1 MNTKTIINGGIIFTV
16 LILLSLNASAET
28 IVTGTIIDSYGAVKD
43 AKIKV
48 FDEMNLNCDDST
60 CQSSDVIPNPAA
72 TDSNGSFTIRF
83 FPPDY
88 NKEYNITITKEDY
101 ETKIVPITLNST
113 SQNQSIGKIELR
125 GIAKVDGIIIDEE
138 SGRVIKK
145 ADVTIMDKGDTT
157 DDGGRFLIENVT
169 AEKWTII
176 TVEHRDYEEQDFL
189 YNIIP
194 GDNSIEIKLSKM
206 YVKDYAASVYT
217 NYPSLIIGVG
227 ETKDFEI
234 NIKNIGIK
242 DATYELE
249 LKETEEYFKYRIL
262 NKDGNEISK
271 VFARSGEI
279 VKIYIEVKIP
289 DNVDNGEHEFKLRV
303 GSGNDEVT
311 LIADVCDTTGSY
323 GFSASSMYRGKAVA
337 GGSEV
342 KFEIS
347 LENNATD
354 DIYRLNATVPGGWRH
369 YVTNKEGEE
378 ITEVEIVKGKNL
390 NLYFKLEPPDDENEG
405 VYEPSIAI
413 TSLKGEETKILSFQV
428 TVRQENEL
436 YDVVL
441 SSPFSKKSVMIGKSI
456 EYSISIQNKGRK
468 NDNYNLVVENLP
480 SGWEYKFKE
489 SSGNAPQISSVEV
502 DDGSTKTVVLEVNP
516 ASDVKLGDYPFI
528 IKVSGNANDT
538 LNATITIEGSHD
550 MKLIIDNLH
559 AQVDAGVKK
568 QMTIKVQ
575 NTGLSELRD
584 VELAITAPDEWDVV
598 AAPLKIASLKPG
610 VTEKFTISIEAPA
623 DASSGDFKVIV
634 KAKSQEFETGEDVIR
649 VTVEKSSS
657 SGYVG
662 FALIDAAVIFLILIF
677 RKFGRK

>member
-262 NKDGNEISK
+262 NKDGNI
-271 VFARSGEI
+271 
-279 VKIYIEVKIP
+279 
-289 DNVDNGEHEFKLRV
+289 
-303 GSGNDEVT
+303 
-311 LIADVCDTTGSY
+311 
-323 GFSASSMYRGKAVA
+323 
-337 GGSEV
+337 
-342 KFEIS
+342 
-347 LENNATD
+347 
-354 DIYRLNATVPGGWRH
+354 
-369 YVTNKEGEE
+369 
-378 ITEVEIVKGKNL
+378 
-390 NLYFKLEPPDDENEG
+390 
-405 VYEPSIAI
+405 
-413 TSLKGEETKILSFQV
+413 FQV
-428 TVRQENEL
+428 
-436 YDVVL
+436 
-441 SSPFSKKSVMIGKSI
+441 PH
-456 EYSISIQNKGRK
+456 
-468 NDNYNLVVENLP
+468 
-480 SGWEYKFKE
+480 
-489 SSGNAPQISSVEV
+489 
-502 DDGSTKTVVLEVNP
+502 TK
-516 ASDVKLGDYPFI
+516 
-528 IKVSGNANDT
+528 
-538 LNATITIEGSHD
+538 
-550 MKLIIDNLH
+550 
-559 AQVDAGVKK
+559 
-568 QMTIKVQ
+568 
-575 NTGLSELRD
+575 
-584 VELAITAPDEWDVV
+584 
-598 AAPLKIASLKPG
+598 
-610 VTEKFTISIEAPA
+610 
-623 DASSGDFKVIV
+623 
-634 KAKSQEFETGEDVIR
+634 
-649 VTVEKSSS
+649 
-657 SGYVG
+657 
-662 FALIDAAVIFLILIF
+662 
-677 RKFGRK
+677 